1 MPGEFPLK
9 INISEYPVPE
19 PIGDCEAMQE
29 IFCCIDKVAPTGVS
43 ILIRGE
49 PGTGK
54 KLLGRTIHR
63 KSQLREGPF
72 IVASEANLGTVLGQ
86 WESGGTSTGI
96 TPFPVEDRE
105 ANSAAAAPC
114 SGTLYIEEIGNLSL
128 SSQRQLLRYVQ
139 ENEPRNKKGVA
150 GSLPLRIIASTSRD
164 LNQLVHDRLF
174 REDLF
179 YRLNVVTLT
188 LPPLCSRGADLMRL
202 SDYFL
207 GKFARSYGKAIDSF
221 APKAVKLMLTYEW
234 PGNVQELAETIER
247 AVQATTSGSIEKNS
261 LALELKPS
269 SSESGGLFKLMVSAY
284 EKRLIKDA
292 LAHCKGKLNKAA
304 RLLRT
309 SNRVIAYKVKKY
321 AIDYLKYR
329 H

>member
-9 INISEYPVPE
+9 VDASEKSVPG

-29 IFCCIDKVAPTGVS
+29 IFRCIDKVAPTGVS

-63 KSQLREGPF
+63 KSQQREGPF
-72 IVASEANLGTVLGQ
+72 IIASEATLGTILGR
-86 WESGGTSTGI
+86 WEHGKTGGGATPISGD
-96 TPFPVEDRE
+96 FRE
-105 ANSAAAAPC
+105 ANGAAPALS

-139 ENEPRNKKGVA
+139 ENEPRKKNGDA

-202 SDYFL
+202 ADYFR
-207 GKFARSYGKAIDSF
+207 GKFARAHGKNIESF

-234 PGNVQELAETIER
+234 PGNVEELAKTIER
-247 AVQATTSGSIEKNS
+247 AVLATTSGIIDKSS

-269 SSESGGLFKLMVSAY
+269 ASESGGLFKLMVSAY